1 MIYYSKPG
9 ITEGIDLT
17 KSKDSKECRVCH
29 YWYFNHG
36 FKFQKS
42 VFNGCHDLLMMSPDI
57 NNVAV
62 TSIKSVDFHCIIY
75 GVSNSVAVHLLEN
88 SVLNGCGFT

>member
-17 KSKDSKECRVCH
+17 KSKDSKECIVCH

-42 VFNGCHDLLMMSPDI
+42 VFNGCHDLLMMSPI
-57 NNVAV
+57 L
-62 TSIKSVDFHCIIY
+62 IM
-75 GVSNSVAVHLLEN
+75 LLLPILKVF
-88 SVLNGCGFT
+88 SLYYLWC

>member
-17 KSKDSKECRVCH
+17 KSKDSKECIVCH

-42 VFNGCHDLLMMSPDI
+42 VFNGCHDLLMMSPI
-57 NNVAV
+57 L
-62 TSIKSVDFHCIIY
+62 IM
-75 GVSNSVAVHLLEN
+75 LLLPILE
-88 SVLNGCGFT
+88 VLIFIVLFMVLAIPLQFIC